1 MPKLDET
8 EIIKTFVKVL
18 GHPKKPFSRIGDD
31 VAYFPRGK
39 ELLVLKND
47 MLVGKTDVPN
57 RMELWQAARKAV
69 IMCASDILV
78 KGARPI
84 CFMLSFG
91 IPRSYSA
98 KDIESLAK
106 GVKVAR
112 DELGVDF
119 LGGDTNECDDLV
131 IDCIM
136 LGNGES
142 ITSRA
147 GAKVGDY
154 VYVSGEFGLPSAG
167 LKIMQDLLKAK
178 ASFKEKAIRSV
189 LLPSV
194 KPRLAS
200 ILKNNASA
208 SIDSSDGL
216 ALSLYQMAEASNV
229 SIHLQKV
236 PIANGLEEF
245 SKANNL
251 RADELALYGGEEYEM
266 VFCAGRGKAKK
277 FEQACSK
284 AGSSIIR
291 IGIVKKGEGVYLK
304 GKRLERR
311 GWIHFRPDVR

>member
-8 EIIKTFVKVL
+8 EIIKIFVRIL

-31 VAYFPRGK
+31 VAYFPHGK

-47 MLVGKTDVPN
+47 MLVGKTDVPKQ
-57 RMELWQAARKAV
+57 MELWQAARKAV

-78 KGARPI
+78 KGAKPI

-98 KDIESLAK
+98 KDIRELAR
-106 GVKVAR
+106 GVRAAR

-136 LGNGES
+136 LGSGTS
-142 ITSRA
+142 IISRA

-167 LKIMQDLLKAK
+167 LKIMQDGLKAK
-178 ASFKEKAIRSV
+178 ASFKERATRSV
-189 LLPSV
+189 LMPNV

-200 ILKNNASA
+200 ILKTNATA

-216 ALSLYQMAEASNV
+216 ALSLYQMAEASDV
-229 SIHLQKV
+229 SIHLRKV
-236 PIANGLEEF
+236 PIADGLEDF
-245 SKANNL
+245 AKANNL

-266 VFCAGRGKAKK
+266 VSCISRKKAKK

-284 AGSSIIR
+284 AGNPVIR
-291 IGIVKKGEGVYLK
+291 MGIVRKGEGVYLE
-304 GKRLERR
+304 GKMLERR
-311 GWIHFRPDVR
+311 GWIHFRS

>member
-1 MPKLDET
+1 MPELDET
-8 EIIKTFVKVL
+8 EIIKTFVRVL
-18 GHPKKPFSRIGDD
+18 GQPKKPFSRIGDD
-31 VAYFPRGK
+31 VAYFPHGK

-47 MLVGKTDVPN
+47 MLVGKTDVPKQ
-57 RMELWQAARKAV
+57 MELWQAARKAV

-78 KGARPI
+78 KGAKPI

-91 IPRSYSA
+91 MPRSYSP

-112 DELGVDF
+112 DELGIDF
-119 LGGDTNECDDLV
+119 LGGDTNECDDLA

-136 LGNGES
+136 LGRGDS
-142 ITSRA
+142 IITRA

-154 VYVSGEFGLPSAG
+154 VYVSGEFGLQSAG
-167 LKIMQDLLKAK
+167 LKIMQDGLKAK
-178 ASFKEKAIRSV
+178 ASFREKTIHSV

-200 ILKNNASA
+200 ILKDNASA

-251 RADELALYGGEEYEM
+251 RADELALYGGEEYEI
-266 VFCAGRGKAKK
+266 VFCVSRKKAMKI
-277 FEQACSK
+277 EQACSK
-284 AGSSIIR
+284 AGNPVIQ

-304 GKRLERR
+304 GKMLERR
-311 GWIHFRPDVR
+311 GWIHFRSDLD

>member
-8 EIIKTFVKVL
+8 EIIKTFVRVL
-18 GHPKKPFSRIGDD
+18 GQPKKPFSKIGDD
-31 VAYFPRGK
+31 VAYFSRGK

-47 MLVGKTDVPN
+47 MLVGKTGVPKQ
-57 RMELWQAARKAV
+57 MELWQAARKAV

-78 KGARPI
+78 KGAKPI

-98 KDIESLAK
+98 KDIKSLAK

-112 DELGVDF
+112 DELGIDF

-136 LGNGES
+136 LGSGES
-142 ITSRA
+142 IITRA
-147 GAKVGDY
+147 DAKVGDY
-154 VYVSGEFGLPSAG
+154 VYVSGEFGLASSG
-167 LKIMQDLLKAK
+167 LKIMQDGLKTNT
-178 ASFKEKAIRSV
+178 SFKEKAIHSV
-189 LLPSV
+189 LMPTV
-194 KPRLAS
+194 RPRLAS

-216 ALSLYQMAEASNV
+216 ALSLYQMAEAGNV

-236 PIANGLEEF
+236 PIVNGLEEF

-251 RADELALYGGEEYEM
+251 GVDELALYGGEEYEM
-266 VFCAGRGKAKK
+266 VFCVSRNKAKK

-284 AGSSIIR
+284 IGNPIIR

-304 GKRLERR
+304 GKRLTRR
-311 GWIHFRPDVR
+311 GWIHFRSDTS